1 MRQYFGLAA
10 QQMAFDPDQEPY
22 TPERRELVPDDAFK
36 VSISDDARRRAA
48 GEPSEEAPLP
58 LVLPRKQAA
67 IAAEKAGA
75 TAKGISGTWEAG
87 EMKLPSG
94 LTGAYR
100 KSDGGAQIY
109 FNLGKM
115 QGLLYG
121 TDRGVAVNQDSQ
133 AMKFKAS
140 FNEGKFSFSDLERI
154 PVEYTSKQL
163 VWEGL
168 KTKDGAVSS
177 SMSITFDG
185 PNHIRAKLST
195 RDQSGAKVE
204 LKGEGIRDSV
214 GNIII
219 GMENGVVYRAV
230 YEDDGEKV
238 RFFNHE
244 VL

>member
-10 QQMAFDPDQEPY
+10 QQMAFDPDEEPY
-22 TPERRELVPDDAFK
+22 TPERKELVPDDAFK
-36 VSISDDARRRAA
+36 VSISDEARRRAA
-48 GEPSEEAPLP
+48 GEVGENIQLP
-58 LVLPRKQAA
+58 LVLPRKQAKQ
-67 IAAEKAGA
+67 AAEKVTGM
-75 TAKGISGTWEAG
+75 AKGITGTWSDG

-94 LTGAYR
+94 VTGTYR
-100 KSDGGAQIY
+100 KSDGGSQIY

-115 QGLLYG
+115 QGLLFG

-140 FNEGKFSFSDLERI
+140 FADGKFAFSDLERI

-168 KTKDGAVSS
+168 RTKDGATSS
-177 SMSITFDG
+177 SMTIKFDG
-185 PNHIRAKLST
+185 PNHIQATLAT
-195 RDQSGAKVE
+195 RDQAGEKLQ